1 MPSWLDSIN
10 TFMRSLSSPRPSET
24 PNVRPEAVLTRHAG
38 ELMRMKGV
46 MSVGIGRGD
55 DGKTAIIVG
64 LSGESAEARGAV
76 PDFLDGVPVVV
87 KVTGSIET
95 Q

>member
-1 MPSWLDSIN
+1 MPSWLDSIS
-10 TFMRSLSSPRPSET
+10 TFMRSLGSPRPSET
-24 PNVRPEAVLTRHAG
+24 SNVRPEAVLTRHAG

>member
-1 MPSWLDSIN
+1 MTSWLDSIG
-10 TFMRSLSSPRPSET
+10 TFMRSLGSPRSSET
-24 PNVRPEAVLTRHAG
+24 TNVRPEAVLTRHAG

-64 LSGESAEARGAV
+64 LSGESAEARGAL